1 MLTKKEMENR
11 LKRKKETLF
20 FKQFIINSIFFVGS
34 GMLIYIL
41 MIIFLCY

>member
-20 FKQFIINSIFFVGS
+20 LKQFIINAIFFVGS